1 MSTYGWDEV
10 EPLFAEALELAP
22 DQRRL
27 LLDARCAGRPKLRT
41 ELESLLA
48 SHDQSAGFLQVD
60 TGGPHGLGQVLR
72 ECRDATSGDAGR
84 GSGAVNRVVG
94 HYRLVEWIGAGGM
107 GDVFRAE
114 NLALGRRAAVK
125 LLRRDFSADLRSTLI
140 AEAEAC
146 AKLQHP
152 AIATFY
158 EAGEADGET
167 YLAMEYV
174 EGVTLRHRLT
184 HGALAV
190 EDAMAIVRCLLEALA
205 HAHAAGLLHRD
216 IKPDNVIIVERRFAK
231 LLDFGI
237 AVPLDIRSSRDPEP
251 SADAVTSAGLD
262 ARPLVGTVGYLAP
275 EQVAGAPLDVRTDL
289 FQVGIVLFEMLT
301 GRRAFSGDSPLAS
314 LTAAMS
320 GTPDFVLL
328 DRVDMPAAV
337 AAIIRRALAREPRS
351 RYESASAFLRD
362 LRAVDEG
369 RSVPARRL
377 VAIANFDNRSGDE
390 RLDWLGGA
398 LAESIHED
406 LAAIEDPDVS
416 PQAKLTRV
424 LHARDSSDRD
434 PVGASLA
441 LGCGW
446 LVCGE
451 TQTAV
456 DGSIRVV
463 VQLME
468 VTTGCVLATHDV
480 QGPLNR
486 VFSLQ
491 RKLSAALAADLR
503 VALPADG
510 APGRDTTIEAHEL
523 FTRARLLIEGFGKG
537 SLEDARDMLERT
549 LAFDADH
556 VGALGAL
563 ATTYGLRAIASPNAT
578 DYERAVSYANRALS
592 VDPGHVSS
600 LVWKSYALAGLGRH
614 EEAEQVVQKALTL
627 DPNDT
632 EALYFAAGVKLL
644 WTTPTAAAEALEYL
658 QRAVTADDSRG
669 MWWLALGTAH
679 RCLDRTREALYSFG
693 RAERLEGTSSRFN
706 TAGAAAYIGETL
718 RRERRFAEA
727 RAAAFA
733 GLEAAERSDHAYRD
747 TFRAHALSVIGR
759 IALDEGATPAAAA
772 AFGQLLA
779 QARGRPQPRACG
791 HFVVQALCGLARATQ
806 DVDAYDEA
814 VRLVQRRE
822 TYNFNRFF
830 GALESDTLLELA
842 LAAAALGRDDEA
854 RAWSARLHHA
864 S

>member
-10 EPLFAEALELAP
+10 ERLFAEALELAP
-22 DQRRL
+22 DERRL
-27 LLDARCAGRPKLRT
+27 LLDTRCAGRSTLRT

-48 SHDQSAGFLQVD
+48 SHDQSPGFLQVD
-60 TGGPHGLGQVLR
+60 TVGPHGLGQVLLER
-72 ECRDATSGDAGR
+72 NGAT
-84 GSGAVNRVVG
+84 SGAVNRVVG

-167 YLAMEYV
+167 FLAMEYV
-174 EGVTLRHRLT
+174 EGVTLRQQLT

-216 IKPDNVIIVERRFAK
+216 IKPDNIIIVERRFAK

-237 AVPLDIRSSRDPEP
+237 AVPLDIRTSRDPEA
-251 SADAVTSAGLD
+251 SADAVTAGLD

-301 GRRAFSGDSPLAS
+301 GRRAFRGDSPLDV
-314 LTAAMS
+314 LTAAMT
-320 GTPDFVLL
+320 GGPDFALL
-328 DRVDMPAAV
+328 DGADVPAAV
-337 AAIIRRALAREPRS
+337 AAIVRRALAREARH

-369 RSVPARRL
+369 RLVPARRL
-377 VAIANFDNRSGDE
+377 VAIADFDNRSGDE

-398 LAESIHED
+398 LAEGINED
-406 LAAIEDPDVS
+406 LAALEDPNVI
-416 PQAKLTRV
+416 PRAKLTRV
-424 LHARDSSDRD
+424 LHARDPSDRD
-434 PVGASLA
+434 PVGASLG

-446 LVCGE
+446 LVRGE
-451 TQTAV
+451 TQPAS

-480 QGPLNR
+480 EGPLNR

-491 RKLSAALAADLR
+491 RRLSAALAADLR
-503 VALPADG
+503 IALPAAG

-537 SLEDARDMLERT
+537 SLEDARDMLERA
-549 LAFDADH
+549 LAFDAHH

-563 ATTYGLRAIASPNAT
+563 ATTYGLRAIASPNAA
-578 DYERAVSYANRALS
+578 DYERAVSYADRALAS
-592 VDPGHVSS
+592 DPRHVAS

-627 DPNDT
+627 DPSDT

-644 WTTPTAAAEALEYL
+644 WTTPPAAAEALDYL
-658 QRAVTADDSRG
+658 QPAVTADDSRG

-679 RCLDRTREALYSFG
+679 RCLDRTREALYSFA

-727 RAAAFA
+727 RTAAFA

-759 IALDEGATPAAAA
+759 IALDEGATQAAAA

-779 QARGRPQPRACG
+779 QARGRPHPRACG

-806 DVDAYDEA
+806 ETDPYDEA
-814 VRLVQRRE
+814 VRLVHRRE

-830 GALESDTLLELA
+830 GALESDTLLEVA

-854 RAWSARLHHA
+854 RAWSARVQQT

>member
-1 MSTYGWDEV
+1 MSTYGWEEV
-10 EPLFAEALELAP
+10 ERLFAEAIELAP
-22 DQRRL
+22 DERRL
-27 LLDARCAGRPKLRT
+27 LLDTRCAGRPRLRT

-48 SHDQSAGFLQVD
+48 SHDHSPGFLEVD
-60 TGGPHGLGQVLR
+60 TARPHGIGQVLLER
-72 ECRDATSGDAGR
+72 HGANAGDGAR
-84 GSGAVNRVVG
+84 ASAAVNRVVG
-94 HYRLVEWIGAGGM
+94 QYRLVEWIGAGGM

-114 NLALGRRAAVK
+114 HLALGRPAAVK

-167 YLAMEYV
+167 FLAMEYV
-174 EGVTLRHRLT
+174 EGVTLRQQLT

-190 EDAMAIVRCLLEALA
+190 EDAMAIVRCVLEALA
-205 HAHAAGLLHRD
+205 HAHAASLLHRD
-216 IKPDNVIIVERRFAK
+216 IKPDNIIIVERRFAK

-237 AVPLDIRSSRDPEP
+237 AVPLHIRSKEPEA
-251 SADAVTSAGLD
+251 SADAVTSGLD

-275 EQVAGAPLDVRTDL
+275 EQVAGGPLDVRTDL

-301 GRRAFSGDSPLAS
+301 GRRAFRADSPLGT
-314 LTAAMS
+314 LTAAMT
-320 GTPDFVLL
+320 GTPDFALL
-328 DRVDMPAAV
+328 DEIDMPAAV
-337 AAIIRRALAREPRS
+337 AAIIRRALAREARH
-351 RYESASAFLRD
+351 RYESAAAFLRD

-369 RSVPARRL
+369 RPLPARQL
-377 VAIANFDNRSGDE
+377 VAIADFDNRSGDE

-398 LAESIHED
+398 LAEGINED
-406 LAAIEDPDVS
+406 LAALEDPNGS
-416 PQAKLTRV
+416 PRAKLTRV
-424 LHARDSSDRD
+424 LPRDPSDRD
-434 PVGASLA
+434 PVGASLG
-441 LGCGW
+441 LGCSW
-446 LVCGE
+446 LVRGE
-451 TQTAV
+451 TQSAV

-468 VTTGCVLATHDV
+468 VTTGCVLASHDV
-480 QGPLNR
+480 HGPLNR

-491 RKLSAALAADLR
+491 RRLSAALAADLR
-503 VALPADG
+503 MALPADG

-537 SLEDARDMLERT
+537 SLEDARDMLERA
-549 LAFDADH
+549 LAFDAHH
-556 VGALGAL
+556 VGALAAL
-563 ATTYGLRAIASPNAT
+563 ATTFGLRAIASPNAA
-578 DYERAVSYANRALS
+578 DYERAVSYADRALAS
-592 VDPGHVSS
+592 DPRHVSS
-600 LVWKSYALAGLGRH
+600 LVWKCYALAGLGRH
-614 EEAEQVVQKALTL
+614 EESAQVVEKALTL
-627 DPNDT
+627 DPHDT

-644 WTTPTAAAEALEYL
+644 WTTPPAAAEALEYL

-679 RCLDRTREALYSFG
+679 RCLHRTREALYCFA
-693 RAERLEGTSSRFN
+693 RAEGLEGTRSRFS
-706 TAGAAAYIGETL
+706 TAGAAAYVGETL
-718 RRERRFAEA
+718 RRERRLAEA
-727 RAAAFA
+727 RVSAFA

-759 IALDEGATPAAAA
+759 IALDGGDTRAAAA

-791 HFVVQALCGLARATQ
+791 HFVVQALCGLARSTHEA
-806 DVDAYDEA
+806 DPYDEA
-814 VRLVQRRE
+814 VGLMRRRE
-822 TYNFNRFF
+822 TYNFSRFF
-830 GALESDTLLELA
+830 GALESDTCLEVA

-854 RAWSARLHHA
+854 RAWSARVHEV